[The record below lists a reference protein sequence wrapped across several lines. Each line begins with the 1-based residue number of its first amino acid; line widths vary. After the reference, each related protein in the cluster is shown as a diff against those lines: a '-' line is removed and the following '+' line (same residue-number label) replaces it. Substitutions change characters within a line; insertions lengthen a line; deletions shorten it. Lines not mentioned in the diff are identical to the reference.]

1 MLDHLTMTRN
11 FMNLKMAQHANQQSV
26 GPAAA
31 ARQAQSVLRRD
42 SRSSSAILDLQRTRG
57 NQFVQSFLRAQTV
70 QRKLAVNQ
78 PGDRFE
84 QEADRM
90 ADQVMRMSVPQA
102 RSPANVTTK
111 NGVPGIQRTCSKC
124 QEEQQAG

>member
-90 ADQVMRMSVPQA
+90 ADQVMRMSVPHA
-102 RSPANVTTK
+102 RGPPSVKTK
-111 NGVPGIQRTCSKC
+111 YVLPGIELASPSVQGVCP
-124 QEEQQAG
+124 A

>member
-1 MLDHLTMTRN
+1 MYARIQDN
-11 FMNLKMAQHANQQSV
+11 VAKFV
-26 GPAAA
+26 
-31 ARQAQSVLRRD
+31 RQAPRRARSTSHY
-42 SRSSSAILDLQRTRG
+42 SRVSSPMLDLQRTRG
-57 NQFVQSFLRAQTV
+57 NQFVQRFLRAQTV

-90 ADQVMRMSVPQA
+90 ADQVMRMSAPPT
-102 RSPANVTTK
+102 RSPASVTTK
-111 NGVPGIQRTCSKC
+111 NGVPAIQRACSKC